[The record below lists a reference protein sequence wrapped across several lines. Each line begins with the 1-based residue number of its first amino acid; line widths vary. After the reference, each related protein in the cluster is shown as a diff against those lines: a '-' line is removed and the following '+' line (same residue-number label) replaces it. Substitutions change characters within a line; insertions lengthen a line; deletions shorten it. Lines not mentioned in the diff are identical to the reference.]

1 MGNNIISE
9 VTQHKHLGF
18 VFSNDATW
26 TNHIAGTAPKAWK
39 RIGYLTRNKF
49 ILDRSSLERMY
60 ISFVRPL
67 LEYANIVWD
76 NCTIEN
82 KRIVDIQLEAARI
95 VTGGTK
101 LCSIQRLYDETK
113 WKTLQKRRTEDK
125 LCQLYK
131 MINGLTPAYLQQL
144 IPERVQQL
152 SRYPLRNSQNF
163 SLPVSRTVTYYTSFL
178 PSTIRDWNSYT
189 HLSFISI

>member
-1 MGNNIISE
+1 M
-9 VTQHKHLGF
+9 LG
-18 VFSNDATW
+18 
-26 TNHIAGTAPKAWK
+26 IAAKAWT
-39 RIGYLTRNKF
+39 RIGYLRRNKF

-82 KRIVDIQLEAARI
+82 KRIVENIQLEAARI

-113 WKTLQKRRTEDK
+113 WETLQK

-152 SRYPLRNSQNF
+152 SRYSLRNLQNF
-163 SLPVSRTVTYYTSFL
+163 SLPVSRTVTYSISFL
-178 PSTIRDWNSYT
+178 PSTIRDWNSLST
-189 HLSFISI
+189 HLKNTASIASFKKTLTLLSLLHQCIM